1 MKVILPFL
9 VVLLIC
15 TVVHNVHSLPAKS
28 RVLSAREVKAAH
40 LGYLLGQK
48 SEQKRSKVGLSS
60 GYDLMNQPYST
71 TDSKVDEFL
80 NEFMNL
86 AGGK

>member
-9 VVLLIC
+9 VILLIC
-15 TVVHNVHSLPAKS
+15 TVVNSLPAKS
-28 RVLSAREVKAAH
+28 RALSAREVKAAH
-40 LGYLLGQK
+40 LGYLLGLK
-48 SEQKRSKVGLSS
+48 SEQKRSKVGLST
-60 GYDLMNQPYST
+60 GYDLMSQPSGS
-71 TDSKVDEFL
+71 TDSKFNEFL